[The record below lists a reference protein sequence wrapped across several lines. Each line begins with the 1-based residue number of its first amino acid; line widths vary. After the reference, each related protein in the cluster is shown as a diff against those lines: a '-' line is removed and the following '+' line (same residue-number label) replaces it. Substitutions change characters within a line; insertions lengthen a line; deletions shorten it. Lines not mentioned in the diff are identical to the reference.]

1 LFWSVN
7 CYWKQSS
14 HSVAFHHRNNENLKK
29 ISRPVVA
36 NTLERTNRICRSLW
50 ENSIYTGFA
59 MYEYLVRLS
68 GQTMEAVENPF
79 SNLEEE
85 MTETNDAAQEELEE
99 VWTGGDEMCT
109 PYCIGS
115 GLHTAMHQDV
125 HIPSPPV
132 HIFSNSSCQ
141 LYICCHNP
149 TSRKHS
155 RG

>member
-1 LFWSVN
+1 
-7 CYWKQSS
+7 
-14 HSVAFHHRNNENLKK
+14 
-29 ISRPVVA
+29 
-36 NTLERTNRICRSLW
+36 
-50 ENSIYTGFA
+50 
-59 MYEYLVRLS
+59 MRLS

-85 MTETNDAAQEELEE
+85 MTETNDTAQEELEE

-141 LYICCHNP
+141 Y
-149 TSRKHS
+149 TSAVTTQPLGSILEAKPLRQV
-155 RG
+155 